1 MIARLPFCF
10 GLLLLSLLSQ
20 AQTDLKVS
28 DNQRFITYQ
37 DGKPFFY
44 LGDTAWELF
53 HRLNREESRKYL
65 KNRADKGF
73 TVIQAVILAEHDGLR
88 TPNAYGEIPLR
99 NEDPAQPN
107 EAYFQHVDAIINQAR
122 DLGLHMAVLPT
133 WGDKINKD
141 KWGIGPEVF
150 TEEKAYQYG
159 KYLGNRYKKYTNL
172 IWVIGGDRNP
182 RKDSKDVDIWRAL
195 AKGITEGVGGKDK
208 ALMTFHPQT
217 RSSQWFHQDDWL
229 DFNMFQ
235 TGHCMDIKVWEHI
248 AKDYALQPA
257 KPTMDGEPVYEE
269 IPICFDLK
277 NGYVKHHEVRRRAYL
292 SLFAGAHGYTYGCN
306 NIWQMYVPGQK
317 AYVDPSK
324 PWYESLDLPGAGEM
338 KHVRT
343 LMESRPYLDRV
354 PDQSLI
360 VSENP
365 ADYTQHMQATRG
377 KNYAF
382 IYSGSGL
389 PIEVKMGVI
398 SGKKVRT
405 YWYNPRNGETT
416 PLGVFINE
424 KTRLFTPPSRGEDQ
438 DWILI
443 LDDTSAKFKKP

>member
-1 MIARLPFCF
+1 
-10 GLLLLSLLSQ
+10 
-20 AQTDLKVS
+20 
-28 DNQRFITYQ
+28 
-37 DGKPFFY
+37 
-44 LGDTAWELF
+44 
-53 HRLNREESRKYL
+53 
-65 KNRADKGF
+65 
-73 TVIQAVILAEHDGLR
+73 
-88 TPNAYGEIPLR
+88 
-99 NEDPAQPN
+99 
-107 EAYFQHVDAIINQAR
+107 
-122 DLGLHMAVLPT
+122 
-133 WGDKINKD
+133 
-141 KWGIGPEVF
+141 
-150 TEEKAYQYG
+150 
-159 KYLGNRYKKYTNL
+159 
-172 IWVIGGDRNP
+172 
-182 RKDSKDVDIWRAL
+182 
-195 AKGITEGVGGKDK
+195 
-208 ALMTFHPQT
+208 
-217 RSSQWFHQDDWL
+217 
-229 DFNMFQ
+229 
-235 TGHCMDIKVWEHI
+235 
-248 AKDYALQPA
+248 
-257 KPTMDGEPVYEE
+257 
-269 IPICFDLK
+269 
-277 NGYVKHHEVRRRAYL
+277 
-292 SLFAGAHGYTYGCN
+292 
-306 NIWQMYVPGQK
+306 MYVPGQK

-389 PIEVKMGVI
+389 PVEVKMGVI
-398 SGKKVRT
+398 SGKKVRA